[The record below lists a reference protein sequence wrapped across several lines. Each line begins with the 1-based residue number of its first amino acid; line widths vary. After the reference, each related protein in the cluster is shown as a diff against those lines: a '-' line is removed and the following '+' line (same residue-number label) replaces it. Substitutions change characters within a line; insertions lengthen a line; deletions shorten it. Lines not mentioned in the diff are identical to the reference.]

1 MVSDEMKIQISGDGC
16 VCMCVCAREREKL
29 GPASYCGITSTLSLG
44 LAVSL
49 RQMACLKYCPLI
61 DNYRNWVTF
70 GFSPSINYTSSDS

>member
-1 MVSDEMKIQISGDGC
+1 
-16 VCMCVCAREREKL
+16 MCVRESERNL
-29 GPASYCGITSTLSLG
+29 VACITSTLSLG